1 MTNIMRTLC
10 RYILS
15 GLVTVL
21 GATACTLDIPYEN
34 QLSDPSAI
42 TTVTTARELLAS
54 AYDRL
59 PNPEF
64 DLSVLGDDFSTT
76 SLISRNSDLG
86 NLYKWQTQPLT
97 DLALTLWQGY
107 YESIAIANAVLERT
121 PAIVPQ
127 NDSEQAQLNAVN
139 AEAKALKAYC
149 YFDLLRIFAPDISEG
164 GSRDGVIL
172 KEQFELGFLA
182 RSSIDACITH
192 IRTLLTEAVELEN
205 SPETVYWISQQGVR
219 CLLAEVELYAGEYEK
234 AAQWARLVLETAG
247 GYDVFAETNY
257 LRLWSG
263 DAGPE
268 SLFSR
273 HTTMPFYLDLRYDT
287 EKGDFLE
294 VAEKLASSYAEADVR
309 GSESI
314 YPKEFPGETVGQMI
328 TMRCLGKYNRMNQ
341 DATEIT
347 CIHKLRTA
355 MACFVLAEACCLA
368 GDRDDEART
377 AINEYLTRRKAP
389 TLDESLAGDDLLR
402 AILAEKQREFVGEGQ
417 RWFDLKHYRHNI
429 LSSWNQGNSDKRI
442 DASDYRW
449 TLPIPQEEYFYNENV
464 TQNEGWPKIEN

>member
-1 MTNIMRTLC
+1 MTTMRNIF
-10 RYILS
+10 RYALA
-15 GLVTVL
+15 VL
-21 GATACTLDIPYEN
+21 LAAPVGTACSLDIPYEN

-42 TTVTTARELLAS
+42 TSVTTARELLAS

-64 DLSVLGDDFSTT
+64 ELSVLGDDFTTT
-76 SLISRNSDLG
+76 SLISRNSDLA
-86 NLYKWQTQPLT
+86 NLYKWQTQPMT

-121 PAIVPQ
+121 ASIELQ
-127 NDSEQAQLNAVN
+127 NESEQADLAAVN

-149 YFDLLRIFAPDISEG
+149 YFDLLRLFAPDIAEG
-164 GSRDGVIL
+164 GDRDGVIL
-172 KEQFELGFLA
+172 KEQFELGFLP
-182 RSSIDACITH
+182 RSSIDACVEY
-192 IRTLLTEAVELEN
+192 IRTLLTEAVATEN

-219 CLLAEVELYAGEYEK
+219 CLLAEVELYAGQYDK

-247 GYDVFAETNY
+247 GYDLFSEANY

-273 HTTMPFYLDLRYDT
+273 HTTTSFYLDLRYDT

-294 VAEKLASSYAEADVR
+294 VAEKLAESYDEADLR
-309 GSESI
+309 GIESI
-314 YPKEFPGETVGQMI
+314 YPKEFPGETVGETI
-328 TMRCLGKYNRMNQ
+328 TMRCLGKYNRMNW
-341 DATEIT
+341 DATEIS
-347 CIHKLRTA
+347 CIHKLRAVT
-355 MACFVLAEACCLA
+355 ACFVLAEACCLSGN
-368 GDRDDEART
+368 GDAEARQ
-377 AINEYLTRRKAP
+377 AINEYLTRRKAQP
-389 TLDESLAGDDLLR
+389 LDESLTGDDLLR
-402 AILAEKQREFVGEGQ
+402 AILAEKQKEFVGEGE
-417 RWFDLKHYRHNI
+417 RWFDLKHYRKGV
-429 LSSWNQGNSDKRI
+429 LADWNQGGSDRRI
-442 DASDYRW
+442 DATDYRW